1 MIEAPRDGILPVVAE
16 RFERRAVFAVSVDT
30 L

>member
-1 MIEAPRDGILPVVAE
+1 MIEAPRDGILPVAAE
-16 RFERRAVFAVSVDT
+16 RFVQRAVFAVSVDT